1 MLVDKIALFYVNFNC
16 NNLGH
21 GVIMANLPLK
31 TTEII
36 NQLKQQ
42 ALDIVNE
49 ASAWELTIFE
59 LFGETEAT
67 MSALDEMKSAAE
79 DAESSYSQL
88 STIQLQIAKAQ
99 PIASPDMLQLL
110 ERAIARTQA
119 RIPALDRSIEEV
131 KMEYNLP

>member
-1 MLVDKIALFYVNFNC
+1 MRAACYRAINMVD
-16 NNLGH
+16 
-21 GVIMANLPLK
+21 LPSK

-42 ALDIVNE
+42 SLNIVNK
-49 ASAWELTIFE
+49 ALALELTIFE
-59 LFGETEAT
+59 LFGETDAT
-67 MSALDEMKSAAE
+67 IAALDEMKSAAE
-79 DAESSYSQL
+79 NAESSYSQL
-88 STIQLQIAKAQ
+88 STIQLQIAQAQ
-99 PIASPDMLQLL
+99 PVASSDMLQLL

>member
-1 MLVDKIALFYVNFNC
+1 MLNFNC
-16 NNLGH
+16 NKLQN
-21 GVIMANLPLK
+21 GVIMTDLPSK
-31 TTEII
+31 TTEVL

-49 ASAWELTIFE
+49 ASALELTIFE
-59 LFGETEAT
+59 LFGETEGTIA
-67 MSALDEMKSAAE
+67 ALDEMKSAAE

-88 STIQLQIAKAQ
+88 STIQLQIAKSQ

-119 RIPALDRSIEEV
+119 RIPALERSIEEI
-131 KMEYNLP
+131 KWEYNLP